1 VALLPYDEAAGAKYQ
16 WLDRS
21 YPLDGK
27 RQSPEA
33 LAHWVELA
41 RGYCLEATI
50 G

>member
-21 YPLDGK
+21 STFVGA

-33 LAHWVELA
+33 LAHWMDLA
-41 RGYCLEATI
+41 RAYGLEATI